1 MKTLQAWADQASRFC
16 VTLAKGLIFL
26 FMGGISVVII
36 AQVFSRY
43 VLGSS
48 ISWSEEL
55 ARYLMIWMAL
65 VGASVAVRQG
75 AHVGVTLLVERLGP
89 RIRPW
94 VLLLGKAVIAVFL
107 FVVIREGITLG
118 AFFTSQKSPAMEIS
132 MLWAYSGFFVAGIF
146 MIVHLLHL
154 VLGDLEQ
161 IRKK

>member
-1 MKTLQAWADQASRFC
+1 VKTLQAWADQASRFC

-36 AQVFSRY
+36 AQVFFRY
-43 VLGSS
+43 VVGSS

-65 VGASVAVRQG
+65 AGASVALRQG

-89 RIRPW
+89 GIRPW

-107 FVVIREGITLG
+107 FVMIREGVTLG
-118 AFFTSQKSPAMEIS
+118 AFFASQKSPALEIS
-132 MLWAYSGFFVAGIF
+132 MLWAYSGFFVAGLF

-154 VLGDLEQ
+154 VFGDLAQ

>member
-1 MKTLQAWADQASRFC
+1 MA
-16 VTLAKGLIFL
+16 
-26 FMGGISVVII
+26 GISVVII

-75 AHVGVTLLVERLGP
+75 AHVGVTLLVERLG
-89 RIRPW
+89 RKMRPW

-107 FVVIREGITLG
+107 FVMIREGVTLG
-118 AFFTSQKSPAMEIS
+118 TFFATQKSPAMEIS

-154 VLGDLEQ
+154 VFGDLEQ
-161 IRKK
+161 LRKK

>member
-1 MKTLQAWADQASRFC
+1 VKTLQAWTDQASRFC

-36 AQVFSRY
+36 AQVFFRY
-43 VLGSS
+43 VVGSS

-65 VGASVAVRQG
+65 AGASVALRQG
-75 AHVGVTLLVERLGP
+75 AHVGVTLLVERMGSK
-89 RIRPW
+89 IRPW

-118 AFFTSQKSPAMEIS
+118 AFFASQKSPAMEVS

-146 MIVHLLHL
+146 MIVHLFHL

-161 IRKK
+161 IRGK

>member
-1 MKTLQAWADQASRFC
+1 MKTLQSWADKASQFC
-16 VTLAKGLIFL
+16 VTLAKGFLLL
-26 FMGGISVVII
+26 FMAGISVVII
-36 AQVFSRY
+36 AQVFFRY

-89 RIRPW
+89 RTRPW

-107 FVVIREGITLG
+107 FVMLREGVTLG
-118 AFFTSQKSPAMEIS
+118 TFFASQKSPALEIS

-146 MIVHLLHL
+146 MLVHLLHL
-154 VLGDLEQ
+154 VVGDLEQ
-161 IRKK
+161 IRRN